1 MKRKIGIL
9 LMCIVFAMSLALFT
23 ACQPAVVDTSGNY
36 EKSDF
41 ETVSKKL
48 ENKDVA
54 LPENGLFKVY
64 EKLMVE
70 SKEGENTSNAN
81 VELTALMDIVK
92 LNALGDIAVTTTENG
107 KNVEETLGN
116 MKTKFVMDGTN
127 LYITL
132 DGEKVYMPIGSSEA
146 GDITSALEYLEQLL
160 GEINISAGS
169 SNTKYFVYE
178 KGDTLKVKMLEESSR
193 TYGELEQYI
202 KAELF
207 IVFEN
212 NAISGVAVNMEMK
225 FSNGEDYSNLKIEMQ
240 LGVTD
245 EKLELPDVS
254 DYKPY
259 QG

>member
-9 LMCIVFAMSLALFT
+9 LMCVVFAMSLALFT

-64 EKLMVE
+64 EMMMVE
-70 SKEGENTSNAN
+70 SKEGENTSNAK

-146 GDITSALEYLEQLL
+146 GDITSALDYLKELV
-160 GEINISAGS
+160 GDINIESD
-169 SNTKYFVYE
+169 SNAKYFVYE
-178 KGDTLKVKMLEESSR
+178 KGDTLKVKMQSESSM
-193 TYGELEQYI
+193 TYGELEQYT

-212 NAISGVAVNMEMK
+212 NAISGVAVNVEMK

-240 LGVTD
+240 LGVTG

>member
-9 LMCIVFAMSLALFT
+9 LMCVVFAMSLALFT

-64 EKLMVE
+64 EMVMVE
-70 SKEGENTSNAN
+70 SKEGENTSNAK

-146 GDITSALEYLEQLL
+146 GDITSALDYLKELV
-160 GEINISAGS
+160 GDINIESD
-169 SNTKYFVYE
+169 SNAKYFVYE
-178 KGDTLKVKMLEESSR
+178 KGDTLKVKMQSESSM
-193 TYGELEQYI
+193 TYGELEQYT

-212 NAISGVAVNMEMK
+212 NAISGVAVNVEMK

-259 QG
+259 KG